1 MIIMN
6 KIHYYIE
13 SFRLRT
19 LPLSLSGVILGGF
32 LAVATGVSEVAAAA
46 GSTEATGSACA
57 AVVADVVEST
67 SSAVTANSFR
77 VVPFMLAILTTLC
90 LQILS
95 NLANEWGDL
104 KKGTDNGERL
114 GPIRSIQSGALSINE
129 FKHAIYV
136 FVLLS
141 AVCGLALLH
150 FSFGSLLSKESLV
163 MLGMGALAIVAAIKY
178 TVGKGAYG
186 YYGLGDLF
194 VFIFFGLVSVCGS
207 YFVITH
213 SFTAWLMLPGAAIGM
228 LSMGVLNLN
237 NMRDIEN
244 DAQCGKRTIPV
255 IIGLPKARIYHCIL
269 IIGSLICFL
278 VYAEMHC
285 YALQHAHTLE
295 NNGLF
300 ENYTRCVSFMFLIAA
315 PIMALHVRRV
325 FGFEGKQLDGELKV
339 LSLSTLLVAVLFGLG
354 QILC

>member
-1 MIIMN
+1 MN

-32 LAVATGVSEVAAAA
+32 LAAATGVSEVAAAA
-46 GSTEATGSACA
+46 GSTEAAGSAVA
-57 AVVADVVEST
+57 MESVGSSVAV
-67 SSAVTANSFR
+67 FR
-77 VVPFMLAILTTLC
+77 TVPFVLAILTTLC

-114 GPIRSIQSGALSINE
+114 GPIRSIQSGALSIDE
-129 FKHAIYV
+129 FKHTIFV
-136 FVLLS
+136 FVGLS
-141 AVCGLALLH
+141 AVSGLALLY
-150 FSFGSLLSKESLV
+150 FSFGSLFAKESLI
-163 MLGMGALAIVAAIKY
+163 MLGLGALAIVAAIKY

-207 YFVITH
+207 YFVIAHT
-213 SFTAWLMLPGAAIGM
+213 FTVGLLLPGAAIGM

-255 IIGLPKARIYHCIL
+255 MIGLAKARIYHCVL

-278 VYAEMHC
+278 IYAEMHC
-285 YALQHAHTLE
+285 YAMQHAHTLD
-295 NNGLF
+295 NQGFF

-315 PIMALHVRRV
+315 PVMALHLRRV

-354 QILC
+354 QVIS